1 MIFFVLQELFKYF
14 NTKRKLDSGTILKV
28 LTRSSQKFI
37 RHGLSQ
43 APHLTI
49 FLFELLCENNSTE
62 GINENL
68 WFLYSKCL
76 TETLEDLKR
85 HRKSTPLINKDDL
98 LTKSLLL
105 LLASFKPDQVFIKY
119 IIIQKLT

>member
-1 MIFFVLQELFKYF
+1 M
-14 NTKRKLDSGTILKV
+14 
-28 LTRSSQKFI
+28 LTHSSQKFI

-49 FLFELLCENNSTE
+49 FLFEQLLSENNSSE
-62 GINENL
+62 GINEDL

-105 LLASFKPDQVFIKY
+105 LLASFKPGQVFIKY